1 MNQTY
6 EQERKQ
12 AIAKLVEL
20 GVAEYVNDL
29 DLYHGRAATG
39 KPWKVELNFENGG
52 NKTGNRN
59 VHGRDGLYASDKNT
73 AIEFAHERAKEK
85 NSTPEL

>member
-39 KPWKVELNFENGG
+39 KPWEVDPKFKNGG
-52 NKTGNRN
+52 NKTGNHN
-59 VHGRDGLYASDKNT
+59 VNAIDGLYLANKT
-73 AIEFAHERAKEK
+73 IATEFAKERE
-85 NSTPEL
+85 N